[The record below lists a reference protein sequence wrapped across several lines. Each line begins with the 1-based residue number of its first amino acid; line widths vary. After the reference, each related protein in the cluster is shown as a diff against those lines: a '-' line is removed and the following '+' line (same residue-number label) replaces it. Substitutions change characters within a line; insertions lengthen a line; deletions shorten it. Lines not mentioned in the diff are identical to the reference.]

1 MLLPIILLV
10 FVIFFVLNCLTE
22 KNIKTYSFEGKAL
35 PHEKNSLV
43 KLLNDISSGDKVIL
57 ENIKEKWSLNK
68 NTIDE
73 ELRLKVTQLI
83 KEVLGSI
90 KQITDYSF
98 FINNIENL
106 YVMKDDKGNFR
117 CVLNCF
123 IYEVRK
129 YYTIKLV
136 MDFVSFDG
144 DVFFNF
150 IDIDE
155 SSINNVIDKY
165 DIRWKGAGILSD
177 YDMFDENTTHILD
190 NYYNSNYE
198 IVYLNNKDINI
209 DKTTLFT
216 MEQLRNNYLP
226 SNAPKDPNS
235 PYFCKKNTNKWNYKG
250 VKTQA
255 CKNCVAHDN
264 SYEGL
269 PNLPMEGPGIVT
281 SNPDNNEHMWLF
293 SPGMGSLKSS
303 AQH

>member
-1 MLLPIILLV
+1 MLLPILLLI
-10 FVIFFVLNCLTE
+10 FVIFFVINSLKE
-22 KNIKTYSFEGKAL
+22 KNIKTVSLEGKAY
-35 PHEKNSLV
+35 PCEKNSLV

-73 ELRLKVTQLI
+73 NLRLKITDLI
-83 KEVLGSI
+83 KEVLNTI
-90 KQITDYSF
+90 KQMTEYNF

-155 SSINNVIDKY
+155 SSINNVLDKY

-226 SNAPKDPNS
+226 SNAPKDTNS
-235 PYFCKKNTNKWNYKG
+235 PYFCKKNTNKWDYKG

-255 CKNCVAHDN
+255 CKNCLAHDN
-264 SYEGL
+264 SYEGI
-269 PNLPMEGPGIVT
+269 PNLPMEGPGVIT
-281 SNPDNNEHMWLF
+281 SNPDNNKHMWLF
-293 SPGMGSLKSS
+293 SPSMGPLKSS

>member
-1 MLLPIILLV
+1 MLLPILLLI
-10 FVIFFVLNCLTE
+10 FVIFFVINSLKE
-22 KNIKTYSFEGKAL
+22 KNIKTVSLEGKAY
-35 PHEKNSLV
+35 PCEKNSLV

-73 ELRLKVTQLI
+73 NLRLKITDLI
-83 KEVLGSI
+83 KEVLNTI
-90 KQITDYSF
+90 KQMTEYNF

-155 SSINNVIDKY
+155 SSINNVLDKY

-235 PYFCKKNTNKWNYKG
+235 PYFCKKNTNKWDYKG

-255 CKNCVAHDN
+255 CKNCLAHDN
-264 SYEGL
+264 SYEGI

-281 SNPDNNEHMWLF
+281 SNPDNNKHMWLF
-293 SPGMGSLKSS
+293 SPSMGPLKAS